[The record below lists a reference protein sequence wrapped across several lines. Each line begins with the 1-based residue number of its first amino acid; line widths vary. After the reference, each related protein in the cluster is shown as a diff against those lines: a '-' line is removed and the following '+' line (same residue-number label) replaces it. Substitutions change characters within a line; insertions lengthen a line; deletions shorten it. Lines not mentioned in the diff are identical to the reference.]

1 MPDRPHEAQ
10 LRVEVSKRESRR
22 LGIVM
27 PRSGELERS
36 RRILLRF
43 SCSAIQ
49 GKVYGRMIEGRQPKR
64 VRFGSKGMVDG
75 RVKMGIEEARIGS
88 MEVG

>member
-1 MPDRPHEAQ
+1 MLPTMRASERLRSIFRPWLLKALMLDRPHEAQ

-22 LGIVM
+22 LGVVM

-43 SCSAIQ
+43 SYSAIL
-49 GKVYGRMIEGRQPKR
+49 GKVYGRMRG
-64 VRFGSKGMVDG
+64 G
-75 RVKMGIEEARIGS
+75 EAA
-88 MEVG
+88 